1 MYYREEMLF
10 WDRERDEADFRHGG
24 VIGVSAKASYRRV
37 ARTALREG
45 AITEGER
52 AVPEEVPVAF
62 SYGGSTHAVMMASPA
77 DLVDFAVG
85 FSLTEGIIS
94 TRAEIRS
101 IEVIEA
107 GAGFDVQL
115 DLLDAN
121 ADALRARRRHMAGPV
136 GCGLCGIESIEQA
149 VRVVPE
155 LSGVEVAVDGDDI
168 IAAMKALNEAQ
179 SLNRETRAVHGAG
192 FYNPQKGLLAVRED
206 VGRHNA
212 LDKLAGAVINAD
224 LSPDAGIVV
233 VTSRLSVEMVQKTA
247 ILGSPILAAISAPTA
262 LAIETA
268 ESSGVTLVALV
279 RGEDFEIFTRADRI
293 IL

>member
-1 MYYREEMLF
+1 MLF

-155 LSGVEVAVDGDDI
+155 LSGVEVAVEGDDI

-268 ESSGVTLVALV
+268 DSSGVTLVALV

>member
-1 MYYREEMLF
+1 MLF

-155 LSGVEVAVDGDDI
+155 LSGVEVAVEGDDI

>member
-1 MYYREEMLF
+1 MLLRLCATRSRF
-10 WDRERDEADFRHGG
+10 GHGG
-24 VIGVSAKASYRRV
+24 VIGVSAKPSYRGV
-37 ARTALREG
+37 ARTALRSG
-45 AITEGER
+45 TLIEGER

-62 SYGGSTHAVMMASPA
+62 SYGGSTHAVMMASPE

-107 GAGFDVQL
+107 GQGFDVQV
-115 DLLDAN
+115 DLQDAN

-149 VRVVPE
+149 VRVVPVLSGSE
-155 LSGVEVAVDGDDI
+155 LSVDGDDI
-168 IAAMKALNEAQ
+168 VAAMKALNEAQ

-192 FYNPQKGLLAVRED
+192 FYDPQKRLLAVRED

-212 LDKLAGAVINAD
+212 LDKLAGAVVNAG
-224 LSPDAGIVV
+224 LPPNAGIVV

-268 ESSGVTLVALV
+268 ESSGITLVALV

>member
-1 MYYREEMLF
+1 MLF

-94 TRAEIRS
+94 SRVEIRS

-279 RGEDFEIFTRADRI
+279 RGEDFEIFTWADRI

>member
-1 MYYREEMLF
+1 MLF

-155 LSGVEVAVDGDDI
+155 LSGVEVAVEGDDI
-168 IAAMKALNEAQ
+168 ITAMKALNEAQ

-212 LDKLAGAVINAD
+212 LDKLAGAVVNAD

>member
-1 MYYREEMLF
+1 MLF

-155 LSGVEVAVDGDDI
+155 LSSVEVAVDGDDI

-212 LDKLAGAVINAD
+212 LDKLAGAVVNAD